1 MRAGNT
7 PVLSARERAS
17 GSSYPYVYSRHRN
30 TGPYFSKLADHAGE
44 RAGGRGVE
52 ALWHAAG
59 EVGFAA
65 GDDGIAHGFGHED
78 GVLGFGNGGVHED
91 AIGAKLHGNSGVGS
105 RAHAGI
111 DDHGN
116 FSDAFAEDAEVGGI
130 LHAEARADGRGE

>member
-1 MRAGNT
+1 MARATTTRRPEKQPRPKEISGEKS
-7 PVLSARERAS
+7 SANHTAQW
-17 GSSYPYVYSRHRN
+17 
-30 TGPYFSKLADHAGE
+30 
-44 RAGGRGVE
+44 AGGGSVE
-52 ALWHAAG
+52 ALGHAAG

-130 LHAEARADGRGE
+130 LHAEA